1 MKISAI
7 SDIHI
12 KKPYDEADKLLMRFL
27 HHSEV
32 ESSDYILLLG
42 DIFDLMCGPHDE
54 YLEMYNHIFNRLDEL
69 AKMNKKVYFFEGNH
83 DIHLEK
89 LFSKKWKK
97 NEITSSQYPVVEV
110 IDGKKYYFSHGDE
123 HETDNLSYQ
132 RYKKFILTPPL
143 TFIANKVMPFKL
155 LNYIGEKA
163 SKRSRKVGA
172 KIFNENKVKET
183 FRKGVKEVTLGKFD
197 FVLGG
202 HSHVQ
207 DKYKIDGTTSIY
219 ANNGYALNTRTFILI
234 DNHVLRFEPLG

>member
-1 MKISAI
+1 MKVSAI

-27 HHSEV
+27 HHPEV
-32 ESSDYILLLG
+32 EKSDYILLLG

-54 YLEMYNHIFNRLDEL
+54 YLEMYNHIFDRLDEL
-69 AKMNKKVYFFEGNH
+69 SKKNKKIYFFEGNH
-83 DIHLEK
+83 DVHLGK

-97 NEITSSQYPVVEV
+97 NEIMLSQYPVIEE
-110 IDGKKYYFSHGDE
+110 IEGKRYYFSHGDE

-132 RYKKFILTPPL
+132 RYKKFILTSPL
-143 TFIANKVMPFKL
+143 AFIANQVMPFKL

-172 KIFNENKVKET
+172 KIFNEDKVRDT
-183 FRKGVKEVTLGKFD
+183 FRKGVKETTEGKFD
-197 FVLGG
+197 FVIGG

-207 DKYKIDGTTSIY
+207 DKYKIENTFSVY
-219 ANNGYALNTRTFILI
+219 VNNGYALNSKTFILI
-234 DNHVLRFEPLG
+234 DNHGLRFEPLG